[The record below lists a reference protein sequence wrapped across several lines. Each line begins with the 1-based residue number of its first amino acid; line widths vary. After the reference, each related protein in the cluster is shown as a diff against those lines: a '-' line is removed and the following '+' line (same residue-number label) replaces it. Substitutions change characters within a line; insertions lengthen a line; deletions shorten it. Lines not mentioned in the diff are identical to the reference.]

1 MADTHYQLVVQ
12 KGPKVGQVYP
22 LSSIS
27 ITIGRDPM
35 ADIVISDPEVSRQ
48 HVRLTRTESGYQLQ
62 DLGSTNG
69 TFIDGQRLTHD
80 LVNLMPGQLIAMGS
94 GVVLL
99 YRVEGDE
106 GDVAALATM
115 AHASPGRPGEPP
127 LPQAV
132 DFEAGDFERYEEPLQ
147 RYEPDVRYRG
157 TEPPPARRPES
168 VYIPA
173 DANRE
178 QRRRNTIIA
187 TVILLILCCCCAF
200 PLSGWYIW
208 GDPLL
213 ELLRSLGVY

>member
-27 ITIGRDPM
+27 VIIGRDPA

-48 HVRLTRTESGYQLQ
+48 HVRLTRIESGYQLQ

-69 TFIDGQRLTHD
+69 TFIDGQRLADDRFD
-80 LVNLMPGQLIAMGS
+80 LVPGQLIAMGS

-99 YRVEGDE
+99 YGVEGDE
-106 GDVAALATM
+106 GNLASLATM
-115 AHASPGRPGEPP
+115 AHASPGRPGGHPVP
-127 LPQAV
+127 GAV
-132 DFEAGDFERYEEPLQ
+132 DLEAGDFERYDEPLYRQ
-147 RYEPDVRYRG
+147 EPEVRYHSA
-157 TEPPPARRPES
+157 EPPPARQP

-173 DANRE
+173 GANRD

-187 TVILLILCCCCAF
+187 TVILFILCCCCAL

-213 ELLRSLGVY
+213 ELLRSLGFY

>member
-12 KGPKVGQVYP
+12 KGPKVGQVYS

-27 ITIGRDPM
+27 LTIGRDPT

-48 HVRLTRTESGYQLQ
+48 HVRLTRIESGYQLQ

-80 LVNLMPGQLIAMGS
+80 VIDLMPGQLIAMGS

-99 YRVEGDE
+99 YGVEGDE
-106 GDVAALATM
+106 GDLASLATM
-115 AHASPGRPGEPP
+115 AHASPGRPGGHPMPE
-127 LPQAV
+127 AI
-132 DFEAGDFERYEEPLQ
+132 DFEAGDFERYDEPLYRQ
-147 RYEPDVRYRG
+147 EPEVRYRSS
-157 TEPPPARRPES
+157 EPPPARQP

-173 DANRE
+173 DANRD

-187 TVILLILCCCCAF
+187 AVILLILCCCCAL